1 MEGGLSP
8 PDLSNACYQVYPL
21 SINGYV
27 FFAMTDGDDESM
39 YFAHDERNVKQVVI
53 WHGTFGMKAF
63 SDEEFEK
70 LMEYAKFLI
79 SLRE

>member
-1 MEGGLSP
+1 MYFSR
-8 PDLSNACYQVYPL
+8 
-21 SINGYV
+21 
-27 FFAMTDGDDESM
+27 MTDGDNESM

-53 WHGTFGMKAF
+53 WHGTFEMKAF

-79 SLRE
+79 SSRE

>member
-1 MEGGLSP
+1 MYFSR
-8 PDLSNACYQVYPL
+8 
-21 SINGYV
+21 
-27 FFAMTDGDDESM
+27 MTDGDDESM
-39 YFAHDERNVKQVVI
+39 YFAHDERNVKQVAI

>member
-1 MEGGLSP
+1 
-8 PDLSNACYQVYPL
+8 
-21 SINGYV
+21 
-27 FFAMTDGDDESM
+27 M
-39 YFAHDERNVKQVVI
+39 YFAHDERNIKQVII